1 MPSMKPGALH
11 VVAALAAALV
21 CGSSLAGLLAAQS
34 AKVESEDGVVTVT
47 LLVETTTGSQATL
60 RARDGRKVT
69 ISEANGEAVAL
80 TPTLRGDQLEVRIT
94 DLSVAGTELELTPVM
109 LVRGVPATL
118 SGMPAVSKVTWVS
131 LTVSHGS
138 SPQRA
143 LPGRGRGRAR
153 DLPWADSPGLAR
165 GVWFSWERIPVP
177 SREPVRREGT
187 TCTVAQ
193 LDTPAGRGRGG
204 RRYPC
209 RGRFASKCSRS
220 SRRRDQP
227 LDVRTCT

>member
-80 TPTLRGDQLEVRIT
+80 TPALMGDQLEVRIT
-94 DLSVAGTELELTPVM
+94 DLSVAGTELEMTPVT

-118 SGMPAVSKVTWVS
+118 GGMPAVSKVTWVS
-131 LTVSHGS
+131 LTVSNGS
-138 SPQRA
+138 SPQGA
-143 LPGRGRGRAR
+143 QCDVSAGASAVPGVSLA
-153 DLPWADSPGLAR
+153 PSQPDSPCSFCCVSCG
-165 GVWFSWERIPVP
+165 GVLYCGCGVITSCGACCCPNE
-177 SREPVRREGT
+177 
-187 TCTVAQ
+187 
-193 LDTPAGRGRGG
+193 
-204 RRYPC
+204 
-209 RGRFASKCSRS
+209 CS
-220 SRRRDQP
+220 
-227 LDVRTCT
+227 C